1 MGLNSRVKPEGN
13 LIGSYLA
20 GQNGA
25 PDSPLIALTDAAG
38 NAYKVT
44 DNGDG
49 TCTLNVASASSTADT
64 STTGSLAATGSVT
77 LALTGQSASTVQIMP
92 TSILGTLVFEGS
104 DDGGTTYFPLAVWPV
119 GTTASANLITSVVN
133 LAASALY
140 ETNVA
145 ALSHVR
151 VRMSAYT
158 SGSVAVVIRAGLHSS
173 AVVLDGPLPGG
184 SSYVGQVG
192 PVSPG
197 TAITAASGNV
207 AAASAVATLAGV
219 ASKTT
224 YITGF
229 EVTAAGSTTALPV
242 LLAVTGT
249 VTGTLTYIFTF
260 PAGALIAA
268 QPLSVQFPQ
277 PIPASAANTA
287 ILVTLPSGGT
297 GNTNAAVVAHG
308 FQL

>member
-1 MGLNSRVKPEGN
+1 MGLNSRIQSVQN
-13 LIGSYLA
+13 LLSSFVA
-20 GQNGA
+20 GTNGA
-25 PDSPLIALTDAAG
+25 PNSPLVSLTDGAG
-38 NAYKVT
+38 NLLKYT
-44 DNGDG
+44 DNADG
-49 TCTLNVASASSTADT
+49 TATLNVASASSTADI
-64 STTGSLAATGSVT
+64 STTGSLAATGSVA
-77 LALTGQSASTVQIMP
+77 LALTGQSAATIQIVP
-92 TSILGTLVFEGS
+92 TSILGTLVFEAS

-119 GTTASANLITSVVN
+119 GTTASANLITTVVN

-158 SGSVAVVIRAGLHSS
+158 SGSVAIVIRAGLHSS

-192 PVSPG
+192 QVSPG
-197 TAITAASGNV
+197 TPITAASGNV
-207 AAASAVATLAGV
+207 AAASAVATLAAA

-229 EVTAAGSTTALPV
+229 EVTASGSTTALPV
-242 LLAVTGT
+242 LLAITGT
-249 VTGTLTYIFTF
+249 ITGTLTYIFTF

-268 QPLSVQFPQ
+268 QPLSVQFSQ
-277 PIPASAANTA
+277 PIPASAVNTT
-287 ILVTLPSGGT
+287 IVVTLPSGGT